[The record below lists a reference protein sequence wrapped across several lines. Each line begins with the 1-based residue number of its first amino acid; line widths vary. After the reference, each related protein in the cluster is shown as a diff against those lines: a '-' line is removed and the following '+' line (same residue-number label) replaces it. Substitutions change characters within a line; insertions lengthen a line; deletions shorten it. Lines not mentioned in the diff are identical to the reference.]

1 MAARGMSHRRS
12 GKLKLAHLLKDES
25 LQPYHVL
32 GEEQAEGRLEQI
44 EVSGVTFDSR
54 QAGPGTLF
62 VCIPGFQVDGHDFA
76 RRAVEQGA
84 VALVVERPLEG
95 IPADVVQIQVDDC
108 RRRLGLLAARFYNY
122 PAARLSTVGITGT
135 NGKTS
140 TAFLCEAVLEKAG
153 QAPGL
158 IGTIRAKVGEEE
170 RAVKNTTPEASDLQ
184 ELLKDMVEA
193 GNRSV
198 VMEVSSHALTLH
210 RVGGIEFDVA
220 VFTNLSQ
227 DHLDFHGD
235 MQEYFQAKR
244 KLFNCLG
251 SDWSR
256 SAPPYAVLNLD
267 DPRTSQILSDLKVP
281 YITYGFAEDAH
292 VRATDLEFSPEGSR
306 FTVKTPIG
314 DARVHLRLAGAFNV
328 SNALAAIGVGLA
340 RRVDL
345 DVAVQA
351 LADLE
356 GVPGRFELVR
366 EGQDFTVLVDYA
378 HTPDG
383 LENVLAAAREVT
395 AGRLI
400 CLFGCGGDR
409 DKTKRAPMGAI
420 AARYADQVFLT
431 SDNPRSEDP
440 LSILE
445 QVEVGLL
452 SEDPELD
459 YIKDVDRAEAIA
471 AAVASARAGD
481 TVVIAGKGHER
492 VQVFADHEV
501 VFDDREVA
509 RKAIRA
515 RLGKKRRHSTFS
527 TTAALLWTECRTPL
541 ANHPRVTHR
550 LAPRQGRAI
559 L

>member
-1 MAARGMSHRRS
+1 M
-12 GKLKLAHLLKDES
+12 KLAHLLKDEA
-25 LQPYHVL
+25 LKPFRVL
-32 GEEQAEGRLEQI
+32 GTEEVQDRLERI
-44 EVSGVTFDSR
+44 EITGVTFDSR

-76 RRAVEQGA
+76 QRAVSQGA
-84 VALVVERPLEG
+84 VALVVERPIEDV
-95 IPADVVQIQVDDC
+95 PSDVVQIQVDDC
-108 RRRLGLLAARFYNY
+108 RARLGLI
-122 PAARLSTVGITGT
+122 AARLYGYPASRLATVGITGT

-158 IGTIRAKVGEEE
+158 IGTIRAKVGEQE
-170 RAVKNTTPEASDLQ
+170 RSVKNTTPEASDLQ
-184 ELLKDMVEA
+184 ELLKDMFDA

-198 VMEVSSHALTLH
+198 VMEVSSHALSLH
-210 RVGGIEFDVA
+210 RVAGICFDVA

-227 DHLDFHGD
+227 DHLDFHAD
-235 MQEYFQAKR
+235 MEDYFRTKK
-244 KLFNCLG
+244 KLFNGLG
-251 SDWSR
+251 LDWSR

-267 DPRTSQILSDLKVP
+267 DARTADILKDLKVP
-281 YITYGFAEDAH
+281 YITYGFSEDAH

-345 DVAVQA
+345 EVAVEA
-351 LADLE
+351 LAELE

-400 CLFGCGGDR
+400 CVFGCGGDR
-409 DKTKRAPMGAI
+409 DATKRAPMGAI

-440 LSILE
+440 MSILN
-445 QVEVGLL
+445 QVEVGLVG
-452 SEDPELD
+452 EDTELD
-459 YIKDVDRAEAIA
+459 YIKDVDRAAAIA
-471 AAVASARAGD
+471 GAVASAKPGD

-492 VQVFADHEV
+492 VQIFADHQV

-509 RKAIRA
+509 RRAIRA
-515 RLGKKRRHSTFS
+515 RLGKKKRHSTFS
-527 TTAALLWTECRTPL
+527 NTASLLWTECRTPL
-541 ANHPRVTHR
+541 SVHPRMAHR

>member
-1 MAARGMSHRRS
+1 M
-12 GKLKLAHLLKDES
+12 KLAHLLKDEAIK
-25 LQPYHVL
+25 PYRIL
-32 GEEQAEGRLEQI
+32 GSEHAHEQAEGLEI
-44 EVSGVTFDSR
+44 TGIAFDSR
-54 QAGPGTLF
+54 QAKPGTLF

-76 RRAVEQGA
+76 HRAVANGA
-84 VALVVERPLEG
+84 VALVVERRIERVPSD
-95 IPADVVQIQVDDC
+95 IVQIQVDDC
-108 RRRLGLLAARFYNY
+108 RSRLGLLAARFFRN
-122 PAARLSTVGITGT
+122 PASKLSTIGITGT

-158 IGTIRAKVGEEE
+158 IGTIRAKVGEQE
-170 RAVKNTTPEASDLQ
+170 RKVKNTTPEASDLQ
-184 ELLKDMVEA
+184 ELLRDMVDA

-198 VMEVSSHALTLH
+198 VMEVSSHALALH
-210 RVGGIEFDVA
+210 RVAGIQYDVA

-227 DHLDFHGD
+227 DHLDFHAD
-235 MQEYFQAKR
+235 MEDYFQTKR
-244 KLFNCLG
+244 RLFDSLG
-251 SDWSR
+251 LDWSR
-256 SAPPYAVLNLD
+256 PAPPYAVLNLD
-267 DPRTSQILSDLKVP
+267 DPRSAEILSGLKVP
-281 YITYGFAEDAH
+281 YITYGFHPEAH

-345 DVAVQA
+345 EVAVEA
-351 LADLE
+351 LAALE
-356 GVPGRFELVR
+356 GIPGRFELVR

-400 CLFGCGGDR
+400 CVFGCGGDR
-409 DKTKRAPMGAI
+409 DATKRQPMGSI

-431 SDNPRSEDP
+431 SDNPRSENP
-440 LSILE
+440 MSILNE
-445 QVEVGLL
+445 VERGIL
-452 SEDPELD
+452 SEGDDID
-459 YIKDVDRAEAIA
+459 YVKEVDREAAIA
-471 AAVASARAGD
+471 AAIRSAKAGD

-492 VQVFADHEV
+492 MQIFADHQV
-501 VFDDREVA
+501 VFDDCEVA
-509 RKAIRA
+509 RRVIRA
-515 RLGKKRRHSTFS
+515 RLGKRRRHSAFS
-527 TTAALLWTECRTPL
+527 TAGLLWTECRTPL
-541 ANHPRVTHR
+541 THPRFGHK
-550 LAPRQGRAI
+550 AAAQPRKGRAI

>member
-1 MAARGMSHRRS
+1 M
-12 GKLKLAHLLKDES
+12 KLAHLLKDES
-25 LQPYHVL
+25 LKPFRVL
-32 GEEQAEGRLEQI
+32 GQDHAEEMMERLEI
-44 EVSGVTFDSR
+44 TGVAFDSR
-54 QAGPGTLF
+54 QVKPGFLF

-76 RRAVEQGA
+76 HRAVSAGA
-84 VALVVERPLEG
+84 VALVVERALDNVPT
-95 IPADVVQIQVDDC
+95 DVVQIEVDDA
-108 RRRLGLLAARFYNY
+108 RARLGLLAARLFGY

-158 IGTIRAKVGEEE
+158 IGTIRAKVGEQE
-170 RAVKNTTPEASDLQ
+170 RKVKNTTPEASDLQ
-184 ELLKDMVEA
+184 ELLRDMVEA

-198 VMEVSSHALTLH
+198 VMEVSSHALALH
-210 RVGGIEFDVA
+210 RVAGIDFDVA

-227 DHLDFHGD
+227 DHLDFHSD
-235 MQEYFQAKR
+235 MEDYFQTKR
-244 KLFNCLG
+244 RLFTSLG
-251 SDWSR
+251 LDWSR
-256 SAPPYAVLNLD
+256 PAPPYAVLNLD
-267 DPRTSQILSDLKVP
+267 DARTAEILADLKVP
-281 YITYGFAEDAH
+281 YITYGFHPDAH
-292 VRATDLEFSPEGSR
+292 VHATDLEFSPEGSR

-314 DARVHLRLAGAFNV
+314 DAQVHLRLAGAFNV

-345 DVAVQA
+345 EQAVQA
-351 LADLE
+351 LAELE
-356 GVPGRFELVR
+356 GIPGRFELVR

-400 CLFGCGGDR
+400 CVFGCGGDR
-409 DKTKRAPMGAI
+409 DVTKRVPMGAI

-440 LSILE
+440 TAILDE
-445 QVEVGLL
+445 VERGLL
-452 SEDPELD
+452 AEGEDLD
-459 YIKDVDRAEAIA
+459 YIKEVDREAAISGAIRA
-471 AAVASARAGD
+471 ARPGD

-492 VQVFADHEV
+492 VQIFADHQI

-509 RKAIRA
+509 RRVVQA
-515 RLGKKRRHSTFS
+515 RLGKKKRHSSFS
-527 TTAALLWTECRTPL
+527 TAALLWTECRTPL
-541 ANHPRVTHR
+541 SGPRFGPKAVTP
-550 LAPRQGRAI
+550 PRKGRAV